1 MYFEEGE
8 EGTEEEERK
17 EKEVMNAI
25 KNTQVVGHAT
35 IETYIR
41 KGLEA
46 QKEKEGEEAHTIGDY
61 TILDVNW
68 GQYTQKRPG
77 EIFKGREKAGK
88 PLKEMMEE
96 SKKYIMVIHYR
107 FHCMVIRSHR

>member
-1 MYFEEGE
+1 M
-8 EGTEEEERK
+8 
-17 EKEVMNAI
+17 I
-25 KNTQVVGHAT
+25 KKTQVVGHAT

-46 QKEKEGEEAHTIGDY
+46 QKEKDGEETYTIGDY

-68 GQYTQKRPG
+68 GQYTEERPG

-96 SKKYIMVIHYR
+96 SKKPLVI
-107 FHCMVIRSHR
+107 CNHR